1 MAKSLALHPSGEARM
16 PTYDYDC
23 GRCGPFSENRPMAE
37 FDRAQPCP
45 GCGDPAPRSLTLPAI
60 GGGATEAPSAT
71 TPFRS
76 HAGGCSCCSAPRR
89 FAAEAV

>member
-1 MAKSLALHPSGEARM
+1 M

-23 GRCGPFSENRPMAE
+23 GRCGPFSESHPMAE

-45 GCGDPAPRSLTLPAI
+45 ACGDSAPRALTLPAI
-60 GGGATEAPSAT
+60 GGAGAEAPNPGA